1 MEVEMRGKF
10 LFLVA
15 LWKANLI
22 SAMEYRAA
30 FLSQVIGMALNDGVY
45 FLFWVIFFNKF
56 QEVRGWVLNDM
67 FLMFGIVAAGFGIGS
82 YLFGNVMN
90 LAEIISLGQMDYYLS
105 FPQPVLLHTLA
116 SRSISSGLGD
126 FSCGVICFF
135 FSGYLTPT
143 GIGRFVLGVFLSA
156 IVFLSFLVLV
166 QSLAFWI
173 GSAQMLSSQAVN
185 AIVSFATYP
194 ITLFDGSAKLL
205 LFTLIPAAFV
215 GAVPAEFVRS
225 ASWGSLLLLIGATG
239 LFLLF
244 AGITFHRGLRRYESG
259 SAFQIQV

>member
-1 MEVEMRGKF
+1 LE
-10 LFLVA
+10 LT
-15 LWKANLI
+15 
-22 SAMEYRAA
+22 
-30 FLSQVIGMALNDGVY
+30 
-45 FLFWVIFFNKF
+45 
-56 QEVRGWVLNDM
+56 
-67 FLMFGIVAAGFGIGS
+67 

-135 FSGYLTPT
+135 LSGYLTPT

-173 GSAQMLSSQAVN
+173 GNAQMLSSQAVN

-215 GAVPAEFVRS
+215 GPS
-225 ASWGSLLLLIGATG
+225 ANCSFGFLGFLLCNCATG
-239 LFLLF
+239 LFILL
-244 AGITFHRGLRRYESG
+244 AGLLSSGLRR
-259 SAFQIQV
+259 